1 MEEILKA
8 ALAYFELGSHEFKTG
23 TLRFLQMLDQCTNG
37 TIGQFDEFLRE
48 RGHEP
53 LSPSILTALGKK
65 PDDHIGF
72 NDFLILMYIIKTRR
86 PCCDLCQA
94 FLKGLYFTCAVC
106 FETEE
111 KTFNLCLCCISKQ
124 KNCLHGHGLLVDNF
138 AMLHSKSKALEL
150 QLEKNPKQRRIPM
163 MANYPPTSEKI
174 QLHDLF
180 QHLEGSYISKETQH
194 KPVVF
199 GSSDSSGD
207 NTSKVCNIG

>member
-1 MEEILKA
+1 
-8 ALAYFELGSHEFKTG
+8 
-23 TLRFLQMLDQCTNG
+23 MLDQCTDG

-53 LSPSILTALGKK
+53 LSPSILKALGKK

-72 NDFLILMYIIKTRR
+72 NDFLILMYIVKTRR
-86 PCCDLCQA
+86 PCCDLCQT
-94 FLKGLYFTCAVC
+94 FLQGLYFTCAIC

-111 KTFNLCLCCISKQ
+111 KPFNLCLSCISKQ

-138 AMLHSKSKALEL
+138 AMLHSKSKALKL
-150 QLEKNPKQRRIPM
+150 QLEKKPLQRRVPM
-163 MANYPPTSEKI
+163 ITNHPPTSQEI

-180 QHLEGSYISKETQH
+180 QHLEDSYVSKETH
-194 KPVVF
+194 IKPVLF

>member
-163 MANYPPTSEKI
+163 MANYPPTSGEGQI

-199 GSSDSSGD
+199 GSSELRR
-207 NTSKVCNIG
+207 